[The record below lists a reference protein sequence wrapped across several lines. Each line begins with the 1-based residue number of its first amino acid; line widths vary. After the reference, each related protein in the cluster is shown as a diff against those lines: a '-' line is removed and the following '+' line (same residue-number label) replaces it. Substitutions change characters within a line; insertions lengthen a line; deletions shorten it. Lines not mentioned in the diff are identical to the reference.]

1 MTERERC
8 GAKIAQRLQGD
19 SCNRLPDFGIMYVIM
34 LKNYILPVGLL
45 AAGFAVGVG
54 LKRLG
59 PDRAPVPA
67 QGGEVAAEKPAPV
80 ADATGERRAKLEAMR
95 ERIKELEAKLAARKN
110 GDAEEEV
117 ASIRKAAFDATN
129 GLSKAELAKTWPPKD
144 YGAYRLEMIMRT
156 RDEDPKQFT
165 YMTNNMDR
173 TSRWQRQQAGVRL
186 EYFKR
191 ADVSKMTEEERA
203 VHEDLLGCQ
212 EALMRIG
219 EVNGIWDRSAEIEN
233 ARREEDKDIKSRL
246 VDLYQAEART
256 LVRLKALDLGY
267 AEGDAEEIAES
278 VSGLLK
284 ATYNQNEWIGKMD

>member
-1 MTERERC
+1 MC
-8 GAKIAQRLQGD
+8 
-19 SCNRLPDFGIMYVIM
+19 SIM

-59 PDRAPVPA
+59 PDQAPVPA